1 MTMEKITFQ
10 VDRTEKKVIAQ
21 SAKDRH
27 MSVSEFIRVATKE
40 KIDAQSTIL
49 PLVEDMRAD
58 FSAKLTESDRVLKTS
73 LLLSQSTQDKF
84 NHQFNIDLRKGLAEE
99 LDAHLKFTDESLR
112 KNFSKSLQSSNAVAT
127 MLAEIHKKL
136 DVFTQMEK
144 NNYERL
150 KALEKLMK
158 DQTEGKWWKRD

>member
-10 VDRTEKKVIAQ
+10 VDRSEKKVITQ

-136 DVFTQMEK
+136 DLFTQMEK

-150 KALEKLMK
+150 KALEKLMNE
-158 DQTEGKWWKRD
+158 QASSKWWRKE

>member
-1 MTMEKITFQ
+1 MTMEKLTFQ
-10 VDRTEKKVIAQ
+10 VDRVEQKVIAQ

-40 KIDAQSTIL
+40 KMDAQSSIL
-49 PLVEDMRAD
+49 PLIEDMRAD
-58 FSAKLTESDRVLKTS
+58 LSAKLTESDRVLKTS
-73 LLLSQSTQDKF
+73 LLLSQSTQEKF

-112 KNFSKSLQSSNAVAT
+112 KNFNKSLQSSNAVAT

-144 NNYERL
+144 NNYDRL
-150 KALEKLMK
+150 KALEKLMNE
-158 DQTEGKWWKRD
+158 QASSKWWKKE

>member
-58 FSAKLTESDRVLKTS
+58 FSAKLTDSDRVLKTS

-84 NHQFNIDLRKGLAEE
+84 NHQFNKDLRKGLAEE

-112 KNFSKSLQSSNAVAT
+112 KNFNKSLQSSNAVAT

>member
-10 VDRTEKKVIAQ
+10 VDRAEKTVIAQ

-40 KIDAQSTIL
+40 KIDAQSMIL
-49 PLVEDMRAD
+49 PLVKDMRAELA
-58 FSAKLTESDRVLKTS
+58 SRLTEFDRVLKTS
-73 LLLSQSTQDKF
+73 QLLAQSTQDMF
-84 NHQFNIDLRKGLAEE
+84 NHQFNTDLRKGLAEE
-99 LDAHLKFTDESLR
+99 LDAHLKFMDESLR

-127 MLAEIHKKL
+127 MLADVHKKL
-136 DVFTQMEK
+136 DVFTQMEE
-144 NNYERL
+144 NNYKRL